1 MSSSS
6 LLAGAVDTL
15 KSDALVTRQQ
25 TLVGSGP
32 VRAVETASASGYSVS
47 LVDSSGAGATREVLL
62 VDGSGGPPITG
73 SQVRV
78 VQSTFN
84 VDGGAVQFLSNGGTT
99 GLAFNSIQGETIMS
113 AIDGAGGGASLD
125 IMTIR
130 SSGGPPIT
138 DASAEMNVHLDF
150 VSATQAGRDA
160 LVAGSL
166 SVVDPAI
173 TATSVVLVTNLTAV
187 NPLFVT
193 LNAGVGFDISDG
205 AVGGVDEVCWF
216 VARY

>member
-1 MSSSS
+1 
-6 LLAGAVDTL
+6 
-15 KSDALVTRQQ
+15 
-25 TLVGSGP
+25 
-32 VRAVETASASGYSVS
+32 
-47 LVDSSGAGATREVLL
+47 LL

-205 AVGGVDEVCWF
+205 VVGGTDDVCWF